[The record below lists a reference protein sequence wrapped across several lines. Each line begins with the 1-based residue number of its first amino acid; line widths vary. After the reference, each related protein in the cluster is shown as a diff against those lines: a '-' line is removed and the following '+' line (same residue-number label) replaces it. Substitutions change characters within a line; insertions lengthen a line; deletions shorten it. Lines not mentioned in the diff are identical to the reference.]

1 MADVR
6 ESTDRGDVIAAIDVG
21 TNSVHMVVARVEP
34 DAGIEVLTR
43 HKETVRL
50 GESASE
56 MKTLSEDGI
65 DRAVAALKRC
75 ADIAGPLGAE
85 VRAVATSAVREAHNA
100 HELLSRAAT
109 EAGVEVEVIS
119 GVEEARLIHLGVL
132 AAMPVFEKTIA
143 VCDIGGGSTEVLVGR
158 GTDILAVR
166 SFKLGAIRLTRR
178 FFPDGEVLPGA
189 LDAARVFVRETML
202 PFALEALERA
212 PEMLIGSSG
221 TIETMVRM
229 ALAARGEDQK
239 AKSLNGV
246 AVTFAEVQRALNTVA
261 AIPTAAGRAGVA
273 GLDAGRLDIIVGG
286 GVILEQVMEALG
298 QTRLGYS
305 DFALREGVLLDAFQR
320 RTGSALHHLSDI
332 RRKGVERLMLLG
344 DEDAEHTRRV
354 AALAFNLFEALQVT
368 LGLDDDAAELLE
380 AAALLSNVGVMVA
393 HSKHHLHSYYVI
405 RSSDRLVGFTDGEL
419 EVIAQVARY
428 HRKSAPSTRH
438 REFAALDEDRQRL
451 VRSLAAILRVAVGLD
466 RSHRGSVADV
476 DVRID
481 DVEVRIR
488 LVPSEGLDVDTE
500 AHAAQER
507 AALLSDVSG
516 RSVVVSA

>member
-1 MADVR
+1 MAEVR
-6 ESTDRGDVIAAIDVG
+6 DWTDRGDVVAAIDVG
-21 TNSVHMVVARVEP
+21 TNSVHMVVARVDS

-43 HKETVRL
+43 HKESVRL

-56 MKTLSEDGI
+56 MKTLSADGI

-85 VRAVATSAVREAHNA
+85 VRAVATSAVREAENA
-100 HELLSRAAT
+100 HELLSRAAL

-119 GVEEARLIHLGVL
+119 GVEEARLIHLGIL
-132 AAMPVFEKTIA
+132 AAMPVFGKTILI
-143 VCDIGGGSTEVLVGR
+143 CDIGGGSTEVLVGQ

-178 FFPDGEVLPGA
+178 FFPDGNVVPGA

-202 PFALEALERA
+202 PFALEAIEYV
-212 PEMLIGSSG
+212 PELLIGSSG

-229 ALAARGEDQK
+229 ALATRDDDQK
-239 AKSLNGV
+239 SKSLNGV
-246 AVTFAEVQRALNTVA
+246 TVTFAEVQRALETVA
-261 AIPTAAGRAGVA
+261 NIPTAAERSAVA

-286 GVILEQVMEALG
+286 GVILEQVMEVLG
-298 QTRLGYS
+298 QSSLGYS

-320 RTGSALHHLSDI
+320 RNGAALHHLSDI

-354 AALAFNLFEALQVT
+354 AALASRLFEELQPS
-368 LGLDDDAAELLE
+368 LGLDDEAAELLE

-405 RSSDRLVGFTDGEL
+405 RGSDRLIGFTDGEL

-428 HRKSAPSTRH
+428 HRKSAPSNRH
-438 REFAALDEDRQRL
+438 REFAALEPDRQEL
-451 VRSLAAILRVAVGLD
+451 VRALAAILRVAVGLD

-476 DVRID
+476 EVDID
-481 DVEVRIR
+481 DSDVRIR
-488 LVPSEGLDVDTE
+488 LVPSNGLDTATE

-507 AALLSDVSG
+507 AALLGDVSG
-516 RSVVVSA
+516 RIVTVSA